1 MGESERGGRMK
12 QEYVI
17 KAAYYKGKIDAL
29 EELIKSVN
37 GYIMGSEDS
46 QATVEMYRDAIMS
59 FERRICNQ
67 IGDIKLV

>member
-1 MGESERGGRMK
+1 MK

-37 GYIMGSEDS
+37 GFIMGSDEGV
-46 QATVEMYRDAIMS
+46 ATADMYREAIMNL
-59 FERRICNQ
+59 ERRICNQ
-67 IGDIKLV
+67 IGDIKL

>member
-1 MGESERGGRMK
+1 MK

-37 GYIMGSEDS
+37 VFIMGSDDTV
-46 QATVEMYRDAIMS
+46 ATVEMYRDAIMNL
-59 FERRICNQ
+59 ERRICYQ

>member
-1 MGESERGGRMK
+1 MK

-59 FERRICNQ
+59 LERRICNQ

>member
-1 MGESERGGRMK
+1 MK

-37 GYIMGSEDS
+37 GFIMGSNEEI
-46 QATVEMYRDAIMS
+46 ATVEMYRDAIMNL
-59 FERRICNQ
+59 ERRICHQ

>member
-1 MGESERGGRMK
+1 MK

-29 EELIKSVN
+29 EELNKSVS
-37 GYIMGSEDS
+37 GFIMGSDGEV
-46 QATVEMYRDAIMS
+46 ATVEMYRDATVNL
-59 FERRICNQ
+59 ERRIFYQ